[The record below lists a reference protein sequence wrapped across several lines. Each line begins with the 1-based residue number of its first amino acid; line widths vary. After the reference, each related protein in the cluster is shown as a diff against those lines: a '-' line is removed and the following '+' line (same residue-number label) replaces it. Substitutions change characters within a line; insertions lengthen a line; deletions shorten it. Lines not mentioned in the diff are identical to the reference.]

1 MVYVAQSQ
9 ALAVLEVLVHL
20 DSPDLLEKYVL
31 VQVDFDTSQVTY
43 LDKSVLP
50 KSWRDYPAPAEVQA
64 IGDAWAAAGTSV
76 ALRVSSTLVPAESNF
91 LLNPRHAEF
100 KTLRIFKPLPFRF
113 DPRLGEKH

>member
-9 ALAVLEVLVHL
+9 ALAALEVLVHL

-31 VQVDFDTSQVTY
+31 LQVDFDTSKITD

-50 KSWRDYPAPAEVQA
+50 KSWRHYPAPAEVQA
-64 IGDAWAAAGTSV
+64 IGDAWATAGTSV
-76 ALRVSSTLVPAESNF
+76 VLRVPSTLVPAESNF
-91 LLNPRHAEF
+91 LLNPRQGDF
-100 KTLRIFKPLPFRF
+100 KTLEMFKPLPFRF